1 MRPSA
6 AISSWARK
14 QFSRKGRRE
23 LQSRAPPRALEQRQ
37 FEARRSNEPH
47 SRHSNKALSSR
58 VHSHPRDREDL
69 MRRLHPFG
77 RNLAP
82 ASIALMLWLI
92 SAGSMALAMGG
103 AGGGGAGGGGGGG
116 GAGGGAAG
124 GGGGG
129 MGGSDGGGGGEGGGS
144 ARIVPQQSICA

>member
-1 MRPSA
+1 
-6 AISSWARK
+6 
-14 QFSRKGRRE
+14 
-23 LQSRAPPRALEQRQ
+23 
-37 FEARRSNEPH
+37 
-47 SRHSNKALSSR
+47 
-58 VHSHPRDREDL
+58 

-92 SAGSMALAMGG
+92 SAGTMALAMGG
-103 AGGGGAGGGGGGG
+103 AGGGGAGGGGGGAGGGAGGGGGG

-144 ARIVPQQSICA
+144 ARTIIPQQNICAKGLVFDQRSNRCVKG